1 MLVQIKHIY
10 LYMIKYAFSISEYYL
25 VEDTQLI
32 TYANNQSQASSHVSY
47 DVIGLSL
54 RLGKKANEPQ
64 YYWRCMSCLLEYIY
78 CTCNLRAAKNFVIFN
93 HKVYLKL
100 VIKDSYIYRGRKNP
114 ATQNVFIRFSI
125 EIELK
130 K

>member
-47 DVIGLSL
+47 DVIGL

-64 YYWRCMSCLLEYIY
+64 YYWRCMSCLLEYI
-78 CTCNLRAAKNFVIFN
+78 LDDF
-93 HKVYLKL
+93 
-100 VIKDSYIYRGRKNP
+100 
-114 ATQNVFIRFSI
+114 
-125 EIELK
+125 
-130 K
+130 